1 MITNH
6 YGHCPY
12 RRITATEWRLVA
24 WWHLH
29 TLTVEKGWYCWF
41 KSICIKLCFVL
52 GFFQNTKIENLHCS
66 TASES
71 YAWVKSLVQENSG
84 FHQSSLSLSFSLVLL
99 FLPPPAAVF
108 YRDNNI
114 MITWKRWKQNKRKT
128 GNETE
133 SRSDKSSSV
142 NEEIRLDGSPLLSLQ
157 AVRSKTNCNRWNLLT
172 TDKLIR
178 MSLSEITIS
187 MDLKDEFILIS

>member
-84 FHQSSLSLSFSLVLL
+84 FHQSSLSLSFSLVFL
-99 FLPPPAAVF
+99 FLPPQQLCSTETTTLWSHEKDGNKTKERQGMKQRADLIKAAVLM
-108 YRDNNI
+108 RRLGL
-114 MITWKRWKQNKRKT
+114 M
-128 GNETE
+128 EVH
-133 SRSDKSSSV
+133 SSV
-142 NEEIRLDGSPLLSLQ
+142 CRLFALKPTVTDEISWQ
-157 AVRSKTNCNRWNLLT
+157 QTN
-172 TDKLIR
+172 
-178 MSLSEITIS
+178 
-187 MDLKDEFILIS
+187 